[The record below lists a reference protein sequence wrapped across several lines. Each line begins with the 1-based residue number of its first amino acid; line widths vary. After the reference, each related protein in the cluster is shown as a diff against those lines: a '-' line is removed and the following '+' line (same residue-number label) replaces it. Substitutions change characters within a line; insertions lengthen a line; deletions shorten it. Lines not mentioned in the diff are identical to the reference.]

1 VINIHARKKIEEML
15 AEDMGYGDL
24 TTEVLLPPDVTIAAK
39 IVAKQG
45 GILAGTVEAATAFE
59 IMGARA
65 ESLKSEGDLITSGEI
80 VMRVEGPARSI
91 LTAERTV
98 LNLLMRM
105 SGVATA
111 TREMVDRARK
121 VKPNIIIAATRKV
134 VPLFAYFDKRAVK
147 LGGGDTHRFRL
158 DDCVLIKD
166 NHIKLVG
173 GIAGALRRAKKAG
186 FSKKIEIE
194 VNKAK
199 DAIEAAKAG
208 ADIIMFDNMA
218 PDEIKHAVK
227 LLDELR
233 LRDKVL
239 LEASG
244 EINPENVAEYAASG
258 VDIISSSYM
267 TFRAPALDMS
277 LEIDKDFKL
286 GARGKR
292 RKPR

>member
-1 VINIHARKKIEEML
+1 MINIQARKKIEEML
-15 AEDMGYGDL
+15 SEDIGYGDL
-24 TTEVLLPPDVTIAAK
+24 TTEALVPPDVTITAK
-39 IVAKQG
+39 IIAKQR
-45 GILAGTVEAATAFE
+45 GILAGMIEAATAFG
-59 IMGARA
+59 ITGAHA
-65 ESLKSEGDLITSGEI
+65 EPLKSEGDLIMPGEI
-80 VMRVEGPARSI
+80 VMRVKGPARSI
-91 LTAERTV
+91 LTAERTA

-111 TREMVDRARK
+111 TREMVERARK
-121 VKPNIIIAATRKV
+121 VKPDIIIAATRKV

-173 GIAGALRRAKKAG
+173 GIAEAVRRAKEAG

-194 VNKAK
+194 VNNPK
-199 DAIEAAKAG
+199 EALEATKAG
-208 ADIIMFDNMA
+208 ADIIMFDNMTPA
-218 PDEIKHAVK
+218 EISHAVK
-227 LLDELR
+227 LLAELK
-233 LRDKVL
+233 LREKVL

-244 EINPENVAEYAASG
+244 EINPENVTEYAASG
-258 VDIISSSYM
+258 IDIISSSYM

-286 GARGKR
+286 SIGGKR
-292 RKPR
+292 RKSR

>member
-1 VINIHARKKIEEML
+1 MINIHARKKIEEML